1 MYDYLTR
8 KADYLVAM
16 VADSQNKGVLDARVY
31 FKDRPRRR
39 ELPLRANLP
48 EPQPVVP
55 EPVIEISPEVIEV
68 EVIEPDEK
76 GTRPVSTPS
85 GDQMKTTE
93 VAVVEVS
100 SFGNGEFDAPII
112 IDGDSF
118 RILAPQLSQSMGH
131 RDAYDMLR
139 NIPEDEKGYAKV
151 HTPGGI
157 QSVSYVTEAGF
168 YRVIGQRQVT
178 RIPDEEVRDK
188 VMRFQR
194 WMFGEVIPQIQ
205 RTNTYVADKRNDVP
219 AEQQTTSPSRIEK
232 LQETSL
238 LVDIM
243 LKFKGLI
250 HPDHLEAEARIVL
263 AQAMGKL
270 PELESGKRPL

>member
-1 MYDYLTR
+1 M
-8 KADYLVAM
+8 A
-16 VADSQNKGVLDARVY
+16 ADSRKKGVRDAREY

-39 ELPLRANLP
+39 ELPLRATLP
-48 EPQPVVP
+48 EPQPIVP
-55 EPVIEISPEVIEV
+55 EPVIEISPEVIE
-68 EVIEPDEK
+68 PDEK
-76 GTRPVSTPS
+76 GGRLVPLLRE
-85 GDQMKTTE
+85 DQMKTTE
-93 VAVVEVS
+93 VEVVEVS
-100 SFGNGEFDAPII
+100 SFSNGEFDTPFI

-118 RILAPQLSQSMGH
+118 KILAPQLSRSMGH
-131 RDAYDMLR
+131 RAANDMLR
-139 NIPEDEKGYAKV
+139 KIPEEEKGYAKV

-205 RTNTYVADKRNDVP
+205 RTNAYVADKRNDVP